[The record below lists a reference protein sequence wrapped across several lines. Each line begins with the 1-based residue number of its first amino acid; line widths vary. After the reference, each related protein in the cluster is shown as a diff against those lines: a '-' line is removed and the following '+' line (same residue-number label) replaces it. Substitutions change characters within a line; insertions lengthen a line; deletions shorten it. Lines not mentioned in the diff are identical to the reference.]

1 MNADKVIG
9 SDAGHA
15 PGGTSHALDASYAL
29 ATAGPP
35 VPRPR
40 QGSVATSSRM
50 EIILTCGRRIVIDA
64 GVDPEALARVIAV
77 VDRRR

>member
-1 MNADKVIG
+1 
-9 SDAGHA
+9 
-15 PGGTSHALDASYAL
+15 
-29 ATAGPP
+29 
-35 VPRPR
+35 
-40 QGSVATSSRM
+40 M